1 MKPTGKSPFSLS
13 LTFEHFPSNHY
24 IFQNKAPWKILLS
37 DIPLDNVYVH
47 ICYFKNNVFLLL
59 GLLRWLSGKESA
71 C

>member
-13 LTFEHFPSNHY
+13 LTFEHFPSHY
-24 IFQNKAPWKILLS
+24 IFKNKPPWKILLS

-47 ICYFKNNVFLLL
+47 ICCFKNNVFLLL
-59 GLLRWLSGKESA
+59 GLLKWLRGKESA